1 MKRIIPFLVALTI
14 ACNSPESNTTA
25 IHELQDTVKSLNVV
39 ALEEVQQ
46 EIQNAMR
53 KGDTLMLTPDNL
65 FRLLPDPFPGY
76 AVLDTQHNFIS
87 YRNVKL
93 SEAEM
98 MLSNND
104 QDVKVSLVDFNNS
117 RKSWYDIYTLY
128 STNYHQDTEQEYAC
142 AWSPGVGEQFAWF
155 SRLKDADFTIVKL
168 GFASRFMLT
177 LEVNAETDTLAM
189 REIIRSADWSKLNLI
204 RHD

>member
-1 MKRIIPFLVALTI
+1 MKRFIPLLFALSF
-14 ACNSPESNTTA
+14 ACNTPETNTA
-25 IHELQDTVKSLNVV
+25 VQHELQDTVKSLNVL
-39 ALEEVQQ
+39 ALKEIQQ
-46 EIQNAMR
+46 EIQTAIQ
-53 KGDTLMLTPDNL
+53 KGDTVTLSPDHL

-76 AVLDTQHNFIS
+76 TVLDTQHNFIS
-87 YRNVKL
+87 YQQVKL

-98 MLSNND
+98 MLSND
-104 QDVKVSLVDFNNS
+104 DRDVSVSLVDFNNN
-117 RKSWYDIYTLY
+117 RKAWYDMYTLY

-155 SRLKDADFTIVKL
+155 SRLKDAEFTTVKM
-168 GFASRFMLT
+168 GFASRFLLT

-189 REIIRSADWSKLNLI
+189 REIIRSADWSKLNVM